1 MTDRYERDMRE
12 TIEFISD
19 PLTRAELLEA
29 GPQHLLVAF
38 DCLGAVQRRDGTIEI
53 VPRHVVRFVG
63 AEKLHGLMPIY
74 EPQDDER
81 FFHPNARPGPPRI
94 ICANLEQQLERGPVI
109 PLWSVVALVYDIIA
123 GASWSMAEG
132 VFNAEATR
140 WYTAAQARGEL
151 PFDPRSLR

>member
-1 MTDRYERDMRE
+1 VTDRYERDMRE
-12 TIEFISD
+12 TIDSISD

-38 DCLGAVQRRDGTIEI
+38 DCLGAGQRRDGTIEI

-63 AEKLHGLMPIY
+63 AERLHGLMPIY
-74 EPQDDER
+74 EPQGSEQP
-81 FFHPNARPGPPRI
+81 FHPNIRSAPPRI

-109 PLWSVVALVYDIIA
+109 PLWSVVAFTYDIIA
-123 GASWSMAEG
+123 GFAWNMAEG
-132 VFNAEATR
+132 IYNRAAAEHFA
-140 WYTAAQARGEL
+140 AAQARGEL